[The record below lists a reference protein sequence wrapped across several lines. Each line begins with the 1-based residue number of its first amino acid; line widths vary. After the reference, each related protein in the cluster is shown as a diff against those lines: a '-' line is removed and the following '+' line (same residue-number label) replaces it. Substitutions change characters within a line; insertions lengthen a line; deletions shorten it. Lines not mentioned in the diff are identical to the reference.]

1 MLVCA
6 AGPFLNY
13 LIMKALLYIPFALL
27 TVVSC
32 KKDKDP
38 VVDDTNDTTS
48 DFADFTTNYKK
59 SFGTSLEEDFAGS
72 VIDNNGN
79 IYIVGSSQPDGYAAN
94 VLVTKINLSN
104 QQIVWSKSLDAGDQ
118 DFQPSPSENG
128 HSNGGGGS
136 RCIAIDAS
144 GDIYITGGSK
154 QGFYEAFVT
163 KMDANGNVLWQ
174 KFWEPGSSGLAKD
187 NAKAYSLAVANNK
200 VFVTG
205 STGAS
210 TSTENAYAFLLVL
223 NSTDGTTHSSTVTGI
238 DFSPT
243 YNDVGYTVMTNDG
256 ENIFFAGWEGENNS
270 GIVAKYTV
278 SNETIDWV
286 QKVNL
291 GVGARFTDIDLDVS
305 NNIYLAADY
314 RGVSTFLGVVKLDA
328 NGSILWSKKYQGV
341 NNDRNNVSCL
351 RIINNNI
358 YIGGRGSFEGYDESQ
373 WGDGSLVKFDLNG
386 NLLKEYH
393 FYTGNVIG
401 ERAGERIE
409 GIHFYNNS
417 IILTGETWPEGT
429 IIEGNWYNAH
439 GTLTSNSLTQT
450 SITPSTINTDGTF
463 SSTTFTVGNYG
474 ANIQDLS
481 SGGIGSS
488 DFILFSI
495 TE

>member
-1 MLVCA
+1 MKTTLFTSLF
-6 AGPFLNY
+6 AGIIVFS
-13 LIMKALLYIPFALL
+13 
-27 TVVSC
+27 SC

-38 VVDDTNDTTS
+38 SLDNTNNTS
-48 DFADFTTNYKK
+48 TDLAGFTTNYKK
-59 SFGTSLEEDFAGS
+59 NFGTSLEEDFSGS

-94 VLVTKINLSN
+94 VIVTKINLSN
-104 QQIVWSKSLDAGDQ
+104 QQIVWSKTLDAGDQ

-144 GDIYITGGSK
+144 NNIYITGGSK
-154 QGFYEAFVT
+154 QGFYQAFVV
-163 KMDANGNVLWQ
+163 KMDANGNILWQ
-174 KFWEPGSSGLAKD
+174 KFWEPGNSGLAKD

-223 NSTDGTTHSSTVTGI
+223 NSSDGTNHSSTITGI

-243 YNDVGYTVMTNDG
+243 YNDVGYTILSNDG
-256 ENIFFAGWEGENNS
+256 ENIFLAGWEGENNS
-270 GIVAKYTV
+270 GVIAKYTV
-278 SNETIDWV
+278 STESFNWV
-286 QKVNL
+286 KKVNL
-291 GVGARFTDIDLDVS
+291 GVGARFTDIDLDAS
-305 NNIYLAADY
+305 NNLYLAADY
-314 RGVSTFLGVVKLDA
+314 RGVSTFLGIVKMDV
-328 NGSILWSKKYQGV
+328 NGNIFWSKKYQGV
-341 NNDRNNVSCL
+341 SNDRNNISCL
-351 RIINNNI
+351 RIINNTI
-358 YIGGRGSFEGYDESQ
+358 YVGGRGSFEGYDESQ
-373 WGDGSLVKFDLNG
+373 WGDGTLLKLDLNG

-393 FYTGNVIG
+393 FYTGNITG

-409 GIHFYNNS
+409 GIHLYNNS

-429 IIEGNWYNAH
+429 KIDGDWYNAH
-439 GTLTSNSLTQT
+439 GSLTSNTLTQT
-450 SITPSTINTDGTF
+450 NVTPNTINTDGTF
-463 SSTTFTVGNYG
+463 SSTTFTMGSYG
-474 ANIQDLS
+474 AVIQNLS